1 MKLSAIRKRQLA
13 IIAIG
18 LGIIFL
24 VYFVYPAIET
34 FRLKLISKNIKPTK
48 AAESNVFENISY
60 IGTDSSGK
68 QYNVRAK
75 LATID
80 KDNQDLISLKEVDSD
95 FLLKDGSI
103 VKITSMTGVFNK
115 TTNDIVYEKNVKV
128 TQKDGV
134 VTANKAE
141 YSVKENNI
149 LVSGNV
155 VADYIEI
162 DPKTKKRRSSQVKAD
177 KVIIDTFKKTAE
189 VVMDQKGKQVTG
201 TLSNEK

>member
-1 MKLSAIRKRQLA
+1 MSLSAIRKRQLT
-13 IIAIG
+13 IVAIG

-24 VYFVYPAIET
+24 VYFVYPAIEA
-34 FRLKLISKNIKPTK
+34 FRLRLVSKNIKPTEG
-48 AAESNVFENISY
+48 AESNVFENISY

-80 KDNQDLISLKEVDSD
+80 KNNQDLISLKEVDSD
-95 FLLKDGSI
+95 FLLKEGGI
-103 VKITSMTGVFNK
+103 LKITSKTGLFNK
-115 TTNDIVYEKNVKV
+115 ATNDILYEQNVKI

-141 YSVKENNI
+141 YIVKANNI
-149 LVSGNV
+149 LVTGNAV
-155 VADYIEI
+155 GDYNEI
-162 DPKTKKRRSSQVKAD
+162 DPKTKKRRTSQVRAD
-177 KVIIDTFKKTAE
+177 KIIIDTFKKTAE
-189 VVMDQKGKQVTG
+189 VIMDEIGKQVTG

>member
-1 MKLSAIRKRQLA
+1 MKLSAIRKRQLT
-13 IIAIG
+13 IISIG

-34 FRLKLISKNIKPTK
+34 FRLKLISKNIKPTE

-95 FLLKDGSI
+95 FLLKDGSV
-103 VKITSMTGVFNK
+103 VKITSMTGIFNK

-177 KVIIDTFKKTAE
+177 KVIIDTLKKTAE

>member
-1 MKLSAIRKRQLA
+1 MNLSAIRKRQLT
-13 IIAIG
+13 IVAIG

-24 VYFVYPAIET
+24 VYFVYPAIES
-34 FRLKLISKNIKPTK
+34 FRLRLVSKNLKPTEG
-48 AAESNVFENISY
+48 AESNVFENISY

-80 KDNQDLISLKEVDSD
+80 KNNQDLISLKEVDSD
-95 FLLKDGSI
+95 FLLKDGGI
-103 VKITSMTGVFNK
+103 LKITSKTGLFNK
-115 TTNDIVYEKNVKV
+115 ATNDILYEQNVKI

-141 YSVKENNI
+141 YIVKTNNI
-149 LVSGNV
+149 LVTGNV
-155 VADYIEI
+155 VGDYNEI
-162 DPKTKKRRSSQVKAD
+162 DPKTKKRRTSQVRAD
-177 KVIIDTFKKTAE
+177 KIIIDTFKKTAE
-189 VVMDQKGKQVTG
+189 VIMDEKGKQVTG

>member
-1 MKLSAIRKRQLA
+1 MKLSAIRKRQLT

-34 FRLKLISKNIKPTK
+34 FRLKLISKNIKPTE
-48 AAESNVFENISY
+48 AAENNVFENISY

-95 FLLKDGSI
+95 FLLKDGGI
-103 VKITSMTGVFNK
+103 IKITSKTGLFNK
-115 TTNDIVYEKNVKV
+115 TTNDILYEHNVKIV
-128 TQKDGV
+128 QKDGV

-141 YSVKENNI
+141 YIVKANNI
-149 LVSGNV
+149 FVSGNV
-155 VADYIEI
+155 VGDYVEI
-162 DPKTKKRRSSQVKAD
+162 DPKTKKRRTSQVRAD

-189 VVMDQKGKQVTG
+189 VVMDEKGKQVTG

>member
-1 MKLSAIRKRQLA
+1 
-13 IIAIG
+13 
-18 LGIIFL
+18 
-24 VYFVYPAIET
+24 
-34 FRLKLISKNIKPTK
+34 
-48 AAESNVFENISY
+48 
-60 IGTDSSGK
+60 
-68 QYNVRAK
+68 
-75 LATID
+75 
-80 KDNQDLISLKEVDSD
+80 
-95 FLLKDGSI
+95 
-103 VKITSMTGVFNK
+103 MTGVFNK

>member
-34 FRLKLISKNIKPTK
+34 FRLKLISKNIKPTE

-162 DPKTKKRRSSQVKAD
+162 DPKTKTRRSSQVKAD